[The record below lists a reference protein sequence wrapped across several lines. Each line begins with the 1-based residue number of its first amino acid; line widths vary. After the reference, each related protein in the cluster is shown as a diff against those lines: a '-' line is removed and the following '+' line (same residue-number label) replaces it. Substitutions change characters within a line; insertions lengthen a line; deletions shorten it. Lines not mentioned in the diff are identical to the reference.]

1 LKAWVAEKYH
11 HKDVPEVITISV
23 ENLRG
28 KEAPETTANRIKD
41 IRKDGKPPPVIPKTF
56 TASDK
61 EDLVAVLGQAP
72 DFKLLYRTGAS
83 LMSTRLG
90 IAKISPVDP
99 KRLFES
105 TITATGGLVVIG
117 SYI

>member
-1 LKAWVAEKYH
+1 MMCIMFWTLLTTEHCFPSETLSAADKDFGFNSSNLKEWVAEKYH

-56 TASDK
+56 TASD
-61 EDLVAVLGQAP
+61 
-72 DFKLLYRTGAS
+72 
-83 LMSTRLG
+83 M
-90 IAKISPVDP
+90 
-99 KRLFES
+99 
-105 TITATGGLVVIG
+105 
-117 SYI
+117 